1 MALKISVDDRKFQRA
16 LKRFYAASEKDR
28 AAILKAQGRLI
39 CVNLAFQTAPFG
51 KDKAAKLRGEGSAQA
66 DINRVYKGPAI
77 VHRNIWNSGQGKDL
91 QNIED
96 SRQAAAAF
104 VRLVR
109 DGKTAEAEKLLQDL
123 RIDKHKEAKVAK
135 FDAGVAVKA
144 ARHGPRKK
152 VSRNQFVQ
160 LVPTDYNSLKKFAKK
175 VQQRVG
181 LAKAGWASA
190 AKWLGGMRDIP
201 AWVQRHT
208 DGRALSSLD
217 DQSQR
222 GTRPYIKITNM
233 VPYVS
238 RCISSGQILRALDIQ
253 RQKMIKAI
261 NIATSKA
268 AKANGL

>member
-1 MALKISVDDRKFQRA
+1 MAVKISVDDKKFQRA

-28 AAILKAQGRLI
+28 AGILRAQARLI
-39 CVNLAFQTAPFG
+39 AVNLAFQTAPFG
-51 KDKAAKLRGEGSAQA
+51 KDKAAKLKGELSAQA
-66 DINRVYKGPAI
+66 DINRVYKGPALA
-77 VHRNIWNSGQGKDL
+77 HRNIWNSGQGQDL
-91 QNIED
+91 QHIED

-104 VRLVR
+104 IRLVR
-109 DGKTAEAEKLLQDL
+109 DGQTAQAEKLLQDL
-123 RIDKHKEAKVAK
+123 RIDKHKDAKVGR
-135 FDAGVAVKA
+135 FDGGAAVKA
-144 ARHGPRKK
+144 ARHGPRRK

-175 VQQRVG
+175 VQDRVG

-208 DGRALSSLD
+208 DGRVLSNLD
-217 DQSQR
+217 DQSGRSSQ
-222 GTRPYIKITNM
+222 PFIKITNM

-238 RCISSGQILRALDIQ
+238 RCISPGQIRRALDIQ
-253 RQKMIKAI
+253 RQKMIRAI

>member
-1 MALKISVDDRKFQRA
+1 MSIKFRLNDAKFQRA
-16 LKRFYAASEKDR
+16 LKKFYAASEKDR
-28 AAILKAQGRLI
+28 AEIMKAQARLVA
-39 CVNLAFQTAPFG
+39 VNLAFQTAPFG

-144 ARHGPRKK
+144 ARHGTRKK

-160 LVPTDYNSLKKFAKK
+160 LVPTDFNSLKKFARQ

-201 AWVQRHT
+201 AWVQRHVNA
-208 DGRALSSLD
+208 RALSSLD
-217 DQSQR
+217 DQSS
-222 GTRPYIKITNM
+222 RPYQPFIKITNM

-238 RCISSGQILRALDIQ
+238 RCISPDQIQRALDIQ
-253 RQKMIKAI
+253 KQKMIRAI
-261 NIATSKA
+261 NIASSKA
-268 AKANGL
+268 AKASGL